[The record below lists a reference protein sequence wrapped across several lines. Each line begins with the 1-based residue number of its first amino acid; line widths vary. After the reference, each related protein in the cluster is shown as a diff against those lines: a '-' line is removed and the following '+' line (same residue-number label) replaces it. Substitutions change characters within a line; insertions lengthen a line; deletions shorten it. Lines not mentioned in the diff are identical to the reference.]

1 MEQMEQR
8 KQRKPNGAK
17 EAKEAK
23 EANGAN
29 GANGAKGANNLLL
42 FDFFCFSSF
51 ILLPDSS
58 IASCL
63 YCVRRH
69 DKTVASTIRS
79 R

>member
-42 FDFFCFSSF
+42 FDFFASPRSFCFRTHQLLLVF
-51 ILLPDSS
+51 IVSDDMIKL
-58 IASCL
+58 
-63 YCVRRH
+63 
-69 DKTVASTIRS
+69 
-79 R
+79 